1 MPDNYEL
8 DLLAKTKI
16 NSFFF
21 SKKIEIYYP
30 SGKKFLGTKI
40 EWKKKERERTRTEEA
55 RSTTNNREREVI
67 VFPHVFYF
75 LGFRLVPSI
84 RFYKIKDW
92 NFLKNLHKFLM
103 ACARFEAFYLIFQ
116 VNYKIQLLV
125 ANIYWHSEKL

>member
-21 SKKIEIYYP
+21 FQENWNILPIGKKI
-30 SGKKFLGTKI
+30 LGNKN
-40 EWKKKERERTRTEEA
+40 WMKKKKRERTRTEEA